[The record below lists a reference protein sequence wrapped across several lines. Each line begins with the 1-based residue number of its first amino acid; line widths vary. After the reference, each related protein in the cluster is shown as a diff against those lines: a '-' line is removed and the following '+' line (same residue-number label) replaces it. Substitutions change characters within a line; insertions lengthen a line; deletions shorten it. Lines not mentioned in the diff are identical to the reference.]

1 MGVVVRKYI
10 DNFIIINTFP
20 YSTCINKCVHL
31 MHAKLFSVQ
40 NVPIVQSYCLKG
52 SSFLAA
58 ASLLLCSFLNC
69 FFSFLFMLFLCN
81 IASVAQRTSK
91 IVQKLR
97 SWEYN

>member
-52 SSFLAA
+52 
-58 ASLLLCSFLNC
+58 
-69 FFSFLFMLFLCN
+69 
-81 IASVAQRTSK
+81 
-91 IVQKLR
+91 
-97 SWEYN
+97 